1 MTDSALRRAL
11 RLQQVPGSL
20 LQELTEVNLIAQ
32 ALFAYQFPVGAFLAE
47 AAGRAEGEQGASPAP
62 AGVPWLL
69 SGFRRK
75 RSGHP

>member
-1 MTDSALRRAL
+1 MTDSAFWRAL

-47 AAGRAEGEQGASPAP
+47 AAGK
-62 AGVPWLL
+62 
-69 SGFRRK
+69 SG
-75 RSGHP
+75 G